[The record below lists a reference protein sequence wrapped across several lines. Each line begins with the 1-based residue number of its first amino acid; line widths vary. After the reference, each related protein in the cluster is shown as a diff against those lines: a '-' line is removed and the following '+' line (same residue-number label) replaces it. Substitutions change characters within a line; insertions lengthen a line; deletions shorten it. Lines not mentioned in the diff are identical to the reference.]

1 MRVVQLRTSSFPHKT
16 TTGVLVYVLL
26 HCSEPHLNRI
36 RKVSEFWYMY
46 YLYNSEPKVLHNNQS
61 LLFWYMYYLYS
72 SEPTQTHFT
81 VLVYALFA
89 QLRTN
94 SFICTMSV
102 RFGVCVFCAAQNHIL
117 LLNLHHHSFSI
128 CVFAQFRTE
137 HLHLRQRDLALVCVF
152 LIQLQTNNHII

>member
-1 MRVVQLRTSSFPHKT
+1 MFWYMHLCTTPNCCHCINFAAQSSFWYMCFVQLRTSC
-16 TTGVLVYVLL
+16 Y
-26 HCSEPHLNRI
+26 I
-36 RKVSEFWYMY
+36 RFCA
-46 YLYNSEPKVLHNNQS
+46 
-61 LLFWYMYYLYS
+61 
-72 SEPTQTHFT
+72 FT

-137 HLHLRQRDLALVCVF
+137 HLHLRQRDLALVYVF